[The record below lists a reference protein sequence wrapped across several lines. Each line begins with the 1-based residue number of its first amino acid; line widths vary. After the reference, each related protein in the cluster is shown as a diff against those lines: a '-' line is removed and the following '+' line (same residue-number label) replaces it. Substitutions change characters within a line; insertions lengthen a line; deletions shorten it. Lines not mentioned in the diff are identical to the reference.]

1 MSDQVRALPKGLP
14 AVSTLIPFL
23 RPVDSL
29 VSGKGRALL
38 EALPT
43 FSGMAGDLLSM
54 APLVS
59 QECGAPAER
68 LLAAKALGGFFAEW
82 VLWCLRVLSSAGS
95 SSHTQCVCRAS
106 FPYRFSG
113 V

>member
-29 VSGKGRALL
+29 VSGKGRELL

-68 LLAAKALGGFFAEW
+68 LLAAKALGGFLRGVGALVFKSAE
-82 VLWCLRVLSSAGS
+82 LSWKLLPHAM
-95 SSHTQCVCRAS
+95 RL
-106 FPYRFSG
+106 
-113 V
+113 